1 MYELC
6 VNIGG
11 TKHCFPLPS
20 LIDREAIHIP
30 KPHNY
35 PPFELAIAVQELVQA
50 VPASDLSKELFEV
63 TTRFI
68 QQVQKGLPQGVEL
81 VQERAAKKAA

>member
-6 VNIGG
+6 IIIGG
-11 TKHCFPLPS
+11 TKHCFPIPS
-20 LIDREAIHIP
+20 LIDQEAIHIP

-35 PPFELAIAVQELVQA
+35 PQFELAVTVLQLIQALPPSEL
-50 VPASDLSKELFEV
+50 SKDLSEV
-63 TTRFI
+63 ATKFI
-68 QQVQKGLPQGVEL
+68 QNVQKGLPQGVEL